1 MFCFLVTS
9 VLRFALL
16 PYYRRYSNNM
26 NNEKEVLLKML
37 RNSCNF
43 IQDVLLCIEILRVC
57 SHNFKAIV
65 IYIVSVN
72 KPFDRLMQHEN
83 IVFQFRKSSIDGN
96 RTGPN
101 KVYMTLGSSKNH
113 I

>member
-1 MFCFLVTS
+1 
-9 VLRFALL
+9 
-16 PYYRRYSNNM
+16 
-26 NNEKEVLLKML
+26 ML

-113 I
+113 V